1 MGSDDNKRLVRRLVE
16 VVNERNLDALGEVA
30 AGEFAT
36 VAKRWVRPFRGSF
49 PDFQMRI
56 VDLVAER
63 DVVVVH
69 LKCSGTH
76 QGDWLGVAP
85 TGRRFEEI
93 DEVYIF
99 RVQDGKLTSAVG
111 VEDNLSRM
119 QQLGIQPTGD
129 KL

>member
-1 MGSDDNKRLVRRLVE
+1 MGSEDNKRLVQRLVE
-16 VVNERNLDALGEVA
+16 IVNERNLDALDEVA

-49 PDFQMRI
+49 PDFEMRI

-63 DVVVVH
+63 ETVVAH

-76 QGDWLGVAP
+76 EGDWLGVAP
-85 TGRRFEEI
+85 TGRRFEDI

-99 RVQDGKLTSAVG
+99 RVQNGRLTSAVG
-111 VEDNLSRM
+111 VEDNLTRM
-119 QQLGIQPTGD
+119 KQLGIQPRSE
-129 KL
+129 